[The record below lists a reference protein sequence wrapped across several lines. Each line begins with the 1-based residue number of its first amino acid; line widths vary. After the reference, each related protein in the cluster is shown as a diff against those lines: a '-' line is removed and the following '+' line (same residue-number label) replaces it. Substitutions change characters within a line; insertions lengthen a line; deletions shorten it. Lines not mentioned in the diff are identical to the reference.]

1 MEEPSISELF
11 NLGCKKPD
19 CCLQLDQDEKISENK
34 TQVHYKLLKLHHH
47 K

>member
-19 CCLQLDQDEKISENK
+19 CLSTVGSGWKISKIKHRCIINFK
-34 TQVHYKLLKLHHH
+34 IVSS
-47 K
+47 